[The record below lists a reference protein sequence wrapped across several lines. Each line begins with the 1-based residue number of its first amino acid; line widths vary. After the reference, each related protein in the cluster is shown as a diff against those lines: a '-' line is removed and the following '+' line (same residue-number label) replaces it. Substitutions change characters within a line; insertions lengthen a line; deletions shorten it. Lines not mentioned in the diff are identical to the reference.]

1 MAGKKRGN
9 GEGGISRRKDGRW
22 EGRYTDASG
31 KRRSVYGATRKEVAG
46 KLVEALAHKDD
57 APAFVPADI
66 TVREFLEQYED
77 VAVDTMKRRSFEAYQ
92 SIAKVHLLPA
102 FGNTKLK
109 KLNRE
114 QVQRMY
120 SRKRDA
126 GLSPARIRRIH
137 GALSAALN
145 MAVRWRYLEHNI
157 CKEVSPPRVP
167 APEIRPLSLEEAKRF
182 LNASETDERYHAL
195 YVLGLTS
202 GAR

>member
-31 KRRSVYGATRKEVAG
+31 KHRSVYGATRKEVAG

-126 GLSPARIRRIH
+126 GLSPLVFA
-137 GALSAALN
+137 GFT
-145 MAVRWRYLEHNI
+145 VR
-157 CKEVSPPRVP
+157 CP
-167 APEIRPLSLEEAKRF
+167 PLSTWLFAGVTWNTISAKR
-182 LNASETDERYHAL
+182 YHL
-195 YVLGLTS
+195 REYQH
-202 GAR
+202 RR